1 MGILAPGT
9 PYGGGAAAAFVTP
22 DAVEDGDCCD
32 LCATL
37 PERQRNMRFRSHDH
51 TPAWVQCEECEK
63 WLHRVC
69 DGIIDPALASGEAR
83 KKRRTLHLPKLHSQ
97 TDLPRYKSPYI
108 TCNTEKKKDASVP
121 AKKVDRA
128 PQGVLVAEKVRQATL
143 SVHSSLPNLLCAR
156 LPPRSWLRVRD
167 GPRPTIR
174 NPSCHRPLQRHGDT
188 EPFVVS
194 KGIVDRT
201 YVRPSSPHTSQ
212 SHQVSSLFASA
223 ACSGTAGGFLR
234 PRRKW
239 K

>member
-1 MGILAPGT
+1 MEILAPGT
-9 PYGGGAAAAFVTP
+9 PYGGGAAAAFVAP

-37 PERQRNMRFRSHDH
+37 SERQRNLRFRSHDH

-63 WLHRVC
+63 WLHQVC
-69 DGIIDPALASGEAR
+69 DGIIDPALQERLEKSDEPYICR
-83 KKRRTLHLPKLHSQ
+83 SCTRIY
-97 TDLPRYKSPYI
+97 LPRYKSPYI

-174 NPSCHRPLQRHGDT
+174 NPSCHRPCG
-188 EPFVVS
+188 S
-194 KGIVDRT
+194 KSESRA
-201 YVRPSSPHTSQ
+201 RLSCQ
-212 SHQVSSLFASA
+212 
-223 ACSGTAGGFLR
+223 
-234 PRRKW
+234 
-239 K
+239 